1 MGKYD
6 NIINLARPKSKHP
19 KMSLYQRSAQFA
31 PFAALTGYE
40 GQIKETAR
48 LTEKKITLDE
58 EMKVMLDMKI
68 KILQNNISS
77 NPKVEITY
85 FIPDERKNGGKYV
98 TINNKIEKIDKYKE
112 QFVMKNSLKIDIKE
126 ILNINSEIFKN
137 TNYNFDNKE
146 KGDYVL

>member
-6 NIINLARPKSKHP
+6 NIINLSRPKSKHP

-85 FIPDERKNGGKYV
+85 FIPDERKNGGKYI
-98 TINNKIEKIDKYKE
+98 TINNNIEKIDKYKE
-112 QFVMKNSLKIDIKE
+112 QFTMQNGLKIDIKE
-126 ILNINSEIFKN
+126 ILNINSEAFKN
-137 TNYNFDNKE
+137 I
-146 KGDYVL
+146 L